1 MNFFRVIPMLLFLMA
16 LPFSAVADWI
26 VLNGMTY
33 KDVYV
38 REGRSSYF
46 VHFPETGEVMNV
58 PRAGVQ
64 DSDVG
69 ILKDGPRREALLAK
83 WRKANPE
90 RQRDVLHRRDVR
102 RQAAMAATMPPVPT
116 FPAQAGQASGRMET
130 RRYELGETTLP
141 KIVLRS
147 PSVLMAAPAMRS
159 AASYG
164 PARVPRR
171 GMGNRGMGMAMPGYG
186 MPGMGG
192 VGIRGGGFQRDVT
205 AITNISDL
213 FSTIHD
219 PLVGESLPEIM
230 PAYLFLRRR

>member
-1 MNFFRVIPMLLFLMA
+1 MTFIRVFSILLFLMA
-16 LPFSAVADWI
+16 LSFSAAADWI

-69 ILKDGPRREALLAK
+69 ILDDAPRREALLAK

-90 RQRDVLHRRDVR
+90 RQRDALHRRDVR
-102 RQAAMAATMPPVPT
+102 RQAATAAALQPAPAAPVQT
-116 FPAQAGQASGRMET
+116 GTASGRMET
-130 RRYELGETTLP
+130 RRYELGGTTLP

-147 PSVLMAAPAMRS
+147 PSVLMGAPAVRPAAPYRP
-159 AASYG
+159 AAG
-164 PARVPRR
+164 PRR

-192 VGIRGGGFQRDVT
+192 VGIRGGGFHRDVT

-219 PLVGESLPEIM
+219 PLVGEPLPEIM